1 MTSERFARL
10 KLLLGEEGLETLAES
25 TVMVVGLG
33 GVGSSCAEALARGG
47 VGNLILIDGDVVE
60 PSNLNRQALAFVS
73 TIGRVKAEV
82 MEAMVADINPDCT
95 TYARQI
101 FLTRE
106 NLSETFEQFPRPD
119 YIIDAIDDVT
129 GKIEIAQWCAENR
142 IHLISA
148 MGGGNKLDPSRLTF
162 SKINRTKVCPL
173 AKVVRQV
180 CIRRRIRALEV
191 LYSSEE
197 PVRIADKGSGT
208 KAETLGTMSY
218 IPPIMGQML
227 AGKVIPRLLGFEETP
242 LAPRIGGPADDSQ
255 PPTEK

>member
-106 NLSETFEQFPRPD
+106 NLAETFEQFPRPD

-129 GKIEIAQWCAENR
+129 GKIEIAQ
-142 IHLISA
+142 
-148 MGGGNKLDPSRLTF
+148 
-162 SKINRTKVCPL
+162 
-173 AKVVRQV
+173 
-180 CIRRRIRALEV
+180 
-191 LYSSEE
+191 
-197 PVRIADKGSGT
+197 
-208 KAETLGTMSY
+208 
-218 IPPIMGQML
+218 
-227 AGKVIPRLLGFEETP
+227 
-242 LAPRIGGPADDSQ
+242 
-255 PPTEK
+255 